1 MKNENEIPKKKIL
14 KKVTIMKIKKI
25 EPNNSV
31 HRSLDNIKHNI
42 FPKIRKKILKNKNYN
57 RNVYNSQ
64 KQINK
69 NIIPIINL
77 NDKDQNLNSTI
88 NIIDNSRNNSQIN
101 NNNYVSLKKSFN
113 KTIDYPLNNSI
124 NKSKNI
130 IFNKTISKSFFDLKE
145 INKEMINN
153 HRKLFK
159 SKTQSPIITSKNTLP
174 NINNNMNNNAIHN
187 NSPIKSYLNKRS
199 IPVKK
204 IYDYYI
210 SQESKNIIKTIT
222 NFDKFFKKKYKD
234 PKKRFNKIYCINQ
247 SYIRRTKEIKNNNKI
262 AFKDDFDIDEYQ
274 NALLQFLQNRVD
286 LANLLS
292 LGQNYKEFNE
302 KINQKFSFKGRYTD
316 LANRIKNHAPTYLIN
331 KLRDLDKNK
340 LIKRAKFLKS
350 SIDIDKKKDNKK
362 ENYFE
367 EFEIY
372 LENKH
377 MLNVYKK

>member
-101 NNNYVSLKKSFN
+101 NNNYASLKKSFN

-174 NINNNMNNNAIHN
+174 NINNNMNNNAINN
-187 NSPIKSYLNKRS
+187 NSPIKSYLNKKS

-210 SQESKNIIKTIT
+210 SQESKNIIKPIT

-377 MLNVYKK
+377 MLNV

>member
-31 HRSLDNIKHNI
+31 QRSVDTIKHNI

-159 SKTQSPIITSKNTLP
+159 SKTQSPIITNKNTLP
-174 NINNNMNNNAIHN
+174 NINNNMNNNAINN
-187 NSPIKSYLNKRS
+187 NSPIKSYLNKKS

-210 SQESKNIIKTIT
+210 SQESKNIIKPIT